1 MAEFLYLQTVMIN
14 KISKNWFV
22 VYTKPRHELKVLD
35 HLSILGVES
44 YTPTKIEVRKWSDR
58 KKKVTVCLLPS
69 MVLVCLQENEVN
81 KVFEVPG
88 VRRYLFVHGERARVK
103 NDEMLAMK
111 YYIAKTYQLTD
122 EKKMEVGGKVKVR
135 FLDKEA
141 DIISVQGKRC
151 IAQLEMLGAV
161 LSFQLS

>member
-1 MAEFLYLQTVMIN
+1 MMIN
-14 KISKNWFV
+14 NTSKNWFV
-22 VYTKPRHELKVLD
+22 VYTKPRHELKVID

-44 YTPTKIEVRKWSDR
+44 YTPTKVEVREWSDR

-69 MVLVCLQENEVN
+69 MVLVCLEENEVN

-103 NDEMLAMK
+103 DDELLAMK
-111 YYIAKTYQLTD
+111 HYIAKNYQLTD
-122 EKKMEVGGKVKVR
+122 EKKNEVGGRVKVP

-141 DIISVQGKRC
+141 DIISVKGKRC

-161 LSFQLS
+161 VSFQLS